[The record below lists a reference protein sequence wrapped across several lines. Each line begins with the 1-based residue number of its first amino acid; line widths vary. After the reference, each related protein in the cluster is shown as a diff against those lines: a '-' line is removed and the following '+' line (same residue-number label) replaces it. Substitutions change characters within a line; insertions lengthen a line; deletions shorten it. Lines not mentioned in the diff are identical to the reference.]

1 MAIKAILLDIDGT
14 LTDSKKE
21 ITPETKQALMKAQ
34 ENGIRLVIASG
45 RPSRGIF
52 KYGDQLDMRQSH
64 GLFVCYNGAR
74 VVDCS
79 TGDVL
84 VDVTIPPELTK
95 EVLNHMK
102 KFDVRTI
109 ITHGSHMVVED
120 VYNCMIHDGDRE
132 FNVIEYESRMNGYC
146 LMETEDLES
155 FTDFPV
161 NKILTA
167 GDSSYLQAHY
177 KEMAAPFEGRLSM
190 MFTANF
196 YYEFTALGIDKGKAL
211 ENAMAK
217 IGIKPEECIA
227 FGDAENDIPMLRY
240 AGIGVAMGNAQQA
253 VKDMADS
260 VTADN
265 DHDGIAKALYQY
277 VDELAFCKP
286 HYED

>member
-14 LTDSKKE
+14 LTNHNKE
-21 ITPETKQALMKAQ
+21 ITPETRRVLMKA
-34 ENGIRLVIASG
+34 ETYGIRLVIASG

-52 KYGDQLDMRQSH
+52 KYGDQLDMRTNH

-79 TGDVL
+79 TGDVY
-84 VDVTIPPELTK
+84 VDVTIAPELSRA
-95 EVLNHMK
+95 VLEHMK
-102 KFDVRTI
+102 KFDVIPI

-132 FNVIEYESRMNGYC
+132 FNVIEYESRMNGYR
-146 LMETEDLES
+146 LMETENLAE
-155 FTDFPV
+155 FTNFPV

-167 GDSSYLQAHY
+167 ADSDYLQAHY
-177 KEMAAPFEGRLSM
+177 QEMAAPFEGKLSM

-211 ENAMAK
+211 ETAMAK
-217 IGIKPEECIA
+217 VGIKPEECIA
-227 FGDAENDIPMLRY
+227 FGDAENDISMLRY
-240 AGIGVAMGNAQQA
+240 AGVGVAMGNAQQP
-253 VKDMADS
+253 VKDMAD
-260 VTADN
+260 VITDDN

-277 VDELAFCKP
+277 IPILKP
-286 HYED
+286 NA

>member
-21 ITPETKQALMKAQ
+21 ITSETKQALMKAQ

-132 FNVIEYESRMNGYC
+132 FNVIEYESRMNGYR